1 MGIFDAISNIAE
13 MAVDPIIALATGG
26 PSAAVATVARPPERT
41 QTFENSRR
49 SQIMYQQD
57 PGLSQGFSGMT
68 PSRASSGSSSFFGS
82 LGQTIG
88 GFGRDVGGFVQDI
101 APALNLFGIGG
112 QPQRTNAGTAI
123 SVDVGRPQ
131 ETAQSGEILGAN
143 LGLAPA
149 LFQGARS
156 FLRTPGGQTALGFG
170 AGALGAALSG
180 GADGKPRITRR
191 MKSDVRRIYNM
202 SMGNPDITAQI
213 LNQMGTYPR
222 ITFDAATVFF
232 ILTKRFRNDGPVV
245 TKAAV
250 RKTKTTLRRMKGVV
264 DMYNSVCKPTATRRR
279 AAPSRAKAV
288 QLISNK

>member
-1 MGIFDAISNIAE
+1 MGFLDSLGTVLDRVVPATIGF
-13 MAVDPIIALATGG
+13 ATGG
-26 PSAAVATVARPPERT
+26 PLGSATALAGVERAKKT
-41 QTFENSRR
+41 EKNIERAEYMF
-49 SQIMYQQD
+49 QQD
-57 PGLSQGFSGMT
+57 PGLSQGFTGVA
-68 PSRASSGSSSFFGS
+68 PARASVGGSSFFGN

-101 APALNLFGIGG
+101 APALNLFGVGG
-112 QPQRTNAGTAI
+112 QPQRTNAGTATTI
-123 SVDVGRPQ
+123 IRQAPD

-143 LGLAPA
+143 LGL
-149 LFQGARS
+149 GANLIGGAARFIKS
-156 FLRTPGGQTALGFG
+156 PGGQAALGFG
-170 AGALGAALSG
+170 AGAVGAALSG
-180 GADGKPRITRR
+180 GANGAPRITRR

-222 ITFDAATVFF
+222 IDFDASTVFF

-264 DMYNSVCKPTATRRR
+264 DMYNSVCKPTTRRAPARR
-279 AAPSRAKAV
+279 AAPKAV
-288 QLISNK
+288 QLIKN

>member
-1 MGIFDAISNIAE
+1 MGFFDLVGNIFE
-13 MAVDPIIALATGG
+13 
-26 PSAAVATVARPPERT
+26 TVAEPVVRVALGDPLGAAMSVSKQGKRST
-41 QTFENSRR
+41 ATLENSKG
-49 SQIMYQQD
+49 INMYQQD
-57 PGLSQGFSGMT
+57 PGLSQGFSGMS
-68 PSRASSGSSSFFGS
+68 PSTASAGSGSFFGN

-123 SVDVGRPQ
+123 SVDVGRP
-131 ETAQSGEILGAN
+131 EESASSGEILGAN

-149 LFQGARS
+149 LFQAGRN

-170 AGALGAALSG
+170 GAALGAAFAG
-180 GADGKPRITRR
+180 DGQSAPRITRK
-191 MKSDVRRIYNM
+191 MKSDVRRIYMMAGMDPNA
-202 SMGNPDITAQI
+202 TAQI
-213 LNQMGTYPR
+213 LNNLGTYPR
-222 ITFDAATVFF
+222 MNFNASLVFF

-264 DMYNSVCKPTATRRR
+264 DMYNSVCKPAARRAPARR
-279 AAPSRAKAV
+279 AAPKAV
-288 QLISNK
+288 QLIKN

>member
-1 MGIFDAISNIAE
+1 MGFLDSIGTVLDR
-13 MAVDPIIALATGG
+13 VVPTALAFATGG
-26 PSAAVATVARPPERT
+26 AAAGITTAAGVERAKKN
-41 QTFENSRR
+41 QKNLERAEF
-49 SQIMYQQD
+49 MYQQD
-57 PGLSQGFSGMT
+57 PGLSQGFGGYQ
-68 PSRASSGSSSFFGS
+68 PSTTSTGSGSLFGN

-88 GFGRDVGGFVQDI
+88 SFGRDVGGFVSDI

-123 SVDVGRPQ
+123 TVDVGRPQ
-131 ETAQSGEILGAN
+131 ETATSGEILGAN
-143 LGLAPA
+143 LGMAPA
-149 LFQGARS
+149 LFQAGRN

-170 AGALGAALSG
+170 AGAIGAALSG
-180 GADGKPRITRR
+180 GENGAPRITRR
-191 MKSDVRRIYNM
+191 MKSDVRRIYMMAGMDPNA
-202 SMGNPDITAQI
+202 TAQI
-213 LNQMGTYPR
+213 LNNLGTYPR
-222 ITFDAATVFF
+222 MNFNASLVFF

-264 DMYNSVCKPTATRRR
+264 DMYNSVCKPTAPRRR